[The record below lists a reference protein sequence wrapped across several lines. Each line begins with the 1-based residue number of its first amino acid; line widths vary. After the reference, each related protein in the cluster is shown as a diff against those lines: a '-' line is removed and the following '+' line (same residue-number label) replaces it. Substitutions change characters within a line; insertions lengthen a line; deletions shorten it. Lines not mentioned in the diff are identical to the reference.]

1 MDLVRSAA
9 VAASA
14 ATAGL
19 GITWPATGAGNPL
32 DHPGRPFSSA
42 LADYPDGWANWL
54 FLTGALV
61 ALTAALWPR
70 RAVVVAAVVALLCL
84 MDASTLMAAGYLP
97 AVLVG
102 SLFGLGEAKM
112 SLLFSPGLLVQL
124 LLLTSVAAFGALL
137 ARRVTV
143 SDDLARA
150 TARTRRWTRIAVEAP
165 LVYALT
171 RVLMFFHVPGFDMF
185 PFGSAVLWAGLG
197 LAVSASLG
205 AWLTCG
211 LVRPWGEV
219 FPRWLP
225 WLRGRR
231 VPIRL
236 AVVPGLL
243 VAVMV
248 LTASKDLFLSLGDG
262 GLDALT
268 EWPLVA
274 LPGFLWPL
282 WAFALAM
289 ATANYGIRRALA
301 EAKIS
306 KRHDA
311 PEMVYLPS
319 TGTQSPKISGN

>member
-1 MDLVRSAA
+1 MDIARTAA
-9 VAASA
+9 GAASLTV
-14 ATAGL
+14 TAL
-19 GITWPATGAGNPL
+19 GVTWLATGAVNPL
-32 DHPGRPFSSA
+32 DRPGRPFSSA
-42 LADYPDGWANWL
+42 LAVYPDGWANWI
-54 FLTGALV
+54 FLGCALV
-61 ALTAALWPR
+61 ALTAAVWPR
-70 RAVVVAAVVALLCL
+70 RVTVVVAIVALLCL

-102 SLFGLGEAKM
+102 SIFGLGEAKL

-124 LLLTSVAAFGALL
+124 LLLATVAAFGAVL
-137 ARRVTV
+137 ARGITV
-143 SDDLARA
+143 SDDLERA

-171 RVLMFFHVPGFDMF
+171 RVLMFFCVPGFDMF
-185 PFGSAVLWAGLG
+185 PFGSAILWAGLG

-231 VPIRL
+231 VPIRA

-248 LTASKDLFLSLGDG
+248 ATASKDLFLSLGG
-262 GLDALT
+262 NGLAVVA
-268 EWPLVA
+268 EWPLVV

-289 ATANYGIRRALA
+289 ATANYGIRRAIT

-306 KRHDA
+306 KRHDTA
-311 PEMVYLPS
+311 KMVYLPD